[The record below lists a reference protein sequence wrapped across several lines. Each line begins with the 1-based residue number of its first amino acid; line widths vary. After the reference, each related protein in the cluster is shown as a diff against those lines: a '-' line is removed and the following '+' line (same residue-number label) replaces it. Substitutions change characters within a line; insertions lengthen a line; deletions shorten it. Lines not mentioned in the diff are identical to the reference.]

1 MSRKKFAQDLEKR
14 TRHLLEASKRF
25 MLVIFFYILAHF
37 RHCTLSLIFFE
48 LCSPLAGPITR
59 FLAWAIDLGTIIA
72 IISILNVV
80 LGILGIIS
88 RDLAVAANIIG
99 FFVVSI
105 GYGILTEWYWNGQT
119 LGKRLLRL
127 RVMDEQGLRLQF
139 SQVVIRNL
147 LRFIDSLPA
156 LYLIGGL
163 VCLFNQ
169 RAQRLGDFA
178 ANTIVIWSPRIF
190 EPDLNQLLEGKYN
203 SFREYPHL
211 EARLRQHITPAEA
224 QIAVQSIIRR
234 DDLES
239 QARIELFRD
248 LSNYFQTIATFPQEA
263 TDGLSDEQYVRNVV
277 EALFRPKAPKISA

>member
-1 MSRKKFAQDLEKR
+1 MLSSR
-14 TRHLLEASKRF
+14 TN
-25 MLVIFFYILAHF
+25 
-37 RHCTLSLIFFE
+37 TLIIKTPEGIEFSL
-48 LCSPLAGPITR
+48 PLAGPVTR
-59 FLAWAIDLGTIIA
+59 FPAWAIDLGTIIA
-72 IISILNVV
+72 IISILNIV

-105 GYGILTEWYWNGQT
+105 GYGILTEWYWSGQT
-119 LGKRLLRL
+119 LGKKLLRL

-139 SQVVIRNL
+139 SQIVVRNL
-147 LRFIDSLPA
+147 LRFIDSLPV

-163 VCLFNQ
+163 VCLFSQ

-178 ANTIVIWSPRIF
+178 ANTIVTWSPRIF
-190 EPDLNQLLEGKYN
+190 EPDLNQLLKDKYN

-224 QIAVQSIIRR
+224 QIAVQAIVRR

-248 LSNYFQTIATFPQEA
+248 LSTYFQRIVTFPQEA
-263 TDGLSDEQYVRNVV
+263 TDGISDEQYVRNVV
-277 EALFRPKAPKISA
+277 EALFRPKAPKITT

>member
-1 MSRKKFAQDLEKR
+1 MSSSR
-14 TRHLLEASKRF
+14 TNTLIIKTPEGIEFSLL
-25 MLVIFFYILAHF
+25 
-37 RHCTLSLIFFE
+37 
-48 LCSPLAGPITR
+48 LAGPITR

-80 LGILGIIS
+80 LGILGVIS

-163 VCLFNQ
+163 VCLFNK

-178 ANTIVIWSPRIF
+178 ANTIVTWSPRIF

-248 LSNYFQTIATFPQEA
+248 LSAYFQTIVTFPQEA
-263 TDGLSDEQYVRNVV
+263 TDGISDEQYVRNVV